1 MRKIYCGDWKNVHK
15 KVNRFIDFC
24 LKHSEFVVLTK
35 RTSSVSKEI
44 LSQMAEEEIKSI
56 KARRQR
62 QLAYARQISEEEL
75 RRIDMKDKNALEK
88 QIRWQTDDEI
98 STVRK
103 MENTYAGKAEK
114 LEEALR
120 PYHLAAHEYRFRS
133 FFTWP
138 GVWDICTFP
147 KEDFSREL
155 VKNIYLGAGVSI
167 GDYDFEDLGFRD
179 KDGNLWMKSCLHEG
193 FFEMDLSEK
202 QFAEFKRLEIPYE
215 EIG

>member
-1 MRKIYCGDWKNVHK
+1 MQI
-15 KVNRFIDFC
+15 IDG
-24 LKHSEFVVLTK
+24 KATAATIK
-35 RTSSVSKEI
+35 
-44 LSQMAEEEIKSI
+44 AEIKEEVERLVAQGVRRPHLAAILVGHDGGSETYVKNKVLEFAGPGLKYLPYDFRSGIDVMTTETTCLSSI
-56 KARRQR
+56 
-62 QLAYARQISEEEL
+62 
-75 RRIDMKDKNALEK
+75 
-88 QIRWQTDDEI
+88 WQTDDEI

-120 PYHLAAHEYRFRS
+120 PYHLVAHEYRFRS

-179 KDGNLWMKSCLHEG
+179 KEGNLWMRACLHEG
-193 FFEMDLSEK
+193 FFEMDLSDE
-202 QFAEFKRLEIPYE
+202 QLAEFKKLEIPFE
-215 EIG
+215 KID

>member
-1 MRKIYCGDWKNVHK
+1 MRKIYCGDWKKVDK

-44 LSQMAEEEIKSI
+44 LSQMAEDEIEII
-56 KARRQR
+56 KARRER
-62 QLAYARQISEEEL
+62 QLAYASQITPKEL
-75 RRIDMKDKNALEK
+75 RLIDMKDKNALEK

-103 MENTYAGKAEK
+103 MEFSYAGKVEK
-114 LEEALR
+114 LEETLR
-120 PYHLAAHEYRFRS
+120 PYHLVAHEYRFRS

-179 KDGNLWMKSCLHEG
+179 KDGNLWMKSCLHEAVFSMVGKNGRKVLKTKG
-193 FFEMDLSEK
+193 FRHD
-202 QFAEFKRLEIPYE
+202 RN
-215 EIG
+215 